1 MDTHAIKLAISNQY
15 QRTLVMFHDAVDAYP
30 ADEWRH
36 VGENGYP
43 RPAAIAYHTLE
54 AIDFY
59 TSGKSSDEFP
69 WGHRFGV
76 EWETEDYKHL
86 PSQQQLL
93 TYVDEI
99 EIRLSNW
106 FKRMDISAPEET
118 YAWTGDT
125 KLENAIYLLRH
136 THQHTAELSL
146 ELHNRGYQAPE
157 WR

>member
-1 MDTHAIKLAISNQY
+1 MDKDTTIPAISNQY
-15 QRTLVMFHDAVDAYP
+15 QRTLRMFREAVNAFP
-30 ADEWRH
+30 ADEWRY

-59 TSGKSSDEFP
+59 TSGKIGDEFP
-69 WGHRFGV
+69 WGLRFDV
-76 EWETEDYKHL
+76 EWETKDYERL
-86 PSQQQLL
+86 PSHQQLL
-93 TYVDEI
+93 TYLDEI
-99 EIRLSNW
+99 ETKITKW
-106 FKRMDISAPEET
+106 FNQMDISAPEET
-118 YAWTGDT
+118 YSWTGDT

-146 ELHNRGYQAPE
+146 ELHHRGYQAPE

>member
-1 MDTHAIKLAISNQY
+1 MDTNATKLAISNQY
-15 QRTLVMFHDAVDAYP
+15 QRTLLMLRDAVKAFP
-30 ADEWRH
+30 NEEWR
-36 VGENGYP
+36 VVENFYP

-59 TSGKSSDEFP
+59 TSGKIGDEFP
-69 WGHRFGV
+69 WGHRFNV
-76 EWETEDYKHL
+76 EWETKDYERL

-93 TYVDEI
+93 TYLVEI
-99 EIRLSNW
+99 ETRITKW
-106 FKRMDISAPEET
+106 FNQMDISAPEET
-118 YAWTGDT
+118 YSWTGDT

-146 ELHNRGYQAPE
+146 ELHHRGYQSPK